1 MSKVVKLKICMTPY
15 ISHDALHLKIG
26 GATTLTS
33 FKYETGRVEHCDQA
47 FQHFHINL
55 FQIL

>member
-1 MSKVVKLKICMTPY
+1 MTPY